1 MAAHRFQRSWLELIT
16 EIEDAKRGV
25 RLDRISFQE
34 VQWMKQLIAVHPV
47 LSSLP
52 SWLKDR
58 LVVEPAGWDRIPANR
73 RQRRTMRREGFVLH
87 LYSGEEDGST
97 LKRSLKGQGGRD
109 KLLLEID
116 KKHGSGHD
124 MTKDSSP
131 YSSLLRAALEG
142 KLLAVIGGPNCRTR
156 RVLRHRPI
164 EGQPDAPRPI

>member
-1 MAAHRFQRSWLELIT
+1 
-16 EIEDAKRGV
+16 
-25 RLDRISFQE
+25 
-34 VQWMKQLIAVHPV
+34 MKQLIAVHPV